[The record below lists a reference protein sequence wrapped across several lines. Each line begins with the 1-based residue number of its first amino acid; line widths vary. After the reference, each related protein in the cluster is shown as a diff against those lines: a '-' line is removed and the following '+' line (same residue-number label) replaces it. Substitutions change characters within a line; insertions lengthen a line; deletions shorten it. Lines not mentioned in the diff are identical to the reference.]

1 MRDLTAGMQT
11 AVQAGVIRPVLIGR
25 LDILSDPV
33 VAWTGP
39 GIFAPTGTGDV
50 ALDGQTFQPL
60 APFLEMSPIT
70 EDMGI
75 GGPVTLSLTGHDLDQ
90 EALRQVVRDKR
101 QWRGRKAW
109 LWLGLLDADEKTVI
123 ASPTRVKTGVM
134 TSMVTVRDKDTA
146 EVRVTIDRDLGNA
159 RSAPYR
165 WLDHGRLFP
174 TDTFSA
180 FDIKLANKPAGLE
193 ASDVR
198 GQGGDWSGYGGWNGY
213 GGWGNYP

>member
-25 LDILSDPV
+25 LDIATDPV

-39 GIFAPTGTGDV
+39 GIFAPVGTGDA

-60 APFLEMSPIT
+60 APFLEMSPIS
-70 EDMGI
+70 EDQGI
-75 GGPVTLSLTGHDLDQ
+75 GGPVTLSLTGHDLDE

-109 LWLGLLDADEKTVI
+109 LWLGLLNADEKSVI
-123 ASPTRVKTGVM
+123 AAPVRIKTGVIVGM
-134 TSMVTVRDKDTA
+134 TTLRNKETA
-146 EVRVTIDRDLGNA
+146 EVRVTIDEDLGNA

-165 WLDHGRLFP
+165 WIDHSRLYP

-180 FDIKLANKPAGLE
+180 YIIKLANKPAGLE
-193 ASDVR
+193 SGGLPAS
-198 GQGGDWSGYGGWNGY
+198 GGAGGDNNPGSGMR
-213 GGWGNYP
+213 PF